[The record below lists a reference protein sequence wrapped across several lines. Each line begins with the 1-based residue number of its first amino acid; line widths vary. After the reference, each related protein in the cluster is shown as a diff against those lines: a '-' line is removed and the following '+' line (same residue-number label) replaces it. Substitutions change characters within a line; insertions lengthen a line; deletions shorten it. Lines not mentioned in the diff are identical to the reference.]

1 MHEKMMRRALQEARL
16 ALDNGDFPVG
26 CVIAGP
32 QGYICSGRRENSRAN
47 NELDHA
53 EIVALR
59 KLYRQ
64 YQAGLPEDLCI
75 YSTMEPCL
83 MCFSTLI
90 LNNVTTIVYAYEDV
104 MGGGTDLPLAG
115 LKPLYTS
122 MDIRIIPDILRAE
135 SLQLF
140 KTFFNDE
147 KNTYIRDSL
156 LAQYTLR
163 Q

>member
-1 MHEKMMRRALQEARL
+1 MRKALRQARL
-16 ALDNGDFPVG
+16 ALDKGDFPVG
-26 CVIAGP
+26 CVIADRE
-32 QGYICSGRRENSRAN
+32 GYICGGRRKNSRAN

-53 EIVALR
+53 EMVALR
-59 KLYRQ
+59 KLNRRYKNE
-64 YQAGLPEDLCI
+64 LPQDLCV

-90 LNNVTTIVYAYEDV
+90 LNNVTTIVYAYEDI
-104 MGGGTDLPLAG
+104 MGGGTGLPLAG
-115 LKPLYTS
+115 LKPLYAAMNIS
-122 MDIRIIPDILRAE
+122 IVAGVLRAE

-147 KNTYIRDSL
+147 ENNYIRDSL
-156 LAQYTLR
+156 LAQYTLK

>member
-1 MHEKMMRRALQEARL
+1 
-16 ALDNGDFPVG
+16 
-26 CVIAGP
+26 
-32 QGYICSGRRENSRAN
+32 
-47 NELDHA
+47 
-53 EIVALR
+53 
-59 KLYRQ
+59 
-64 YQAGLPEDLCI
+64 
-75 YSTMEPCL
+75 

-104 MGGGTDLPLAG
+104 MGGGTGLSLDK
-115 LKPLYTS
+115 LKPLYAT

-147 KNTYIRDSL
+147 KNNYIRDSL